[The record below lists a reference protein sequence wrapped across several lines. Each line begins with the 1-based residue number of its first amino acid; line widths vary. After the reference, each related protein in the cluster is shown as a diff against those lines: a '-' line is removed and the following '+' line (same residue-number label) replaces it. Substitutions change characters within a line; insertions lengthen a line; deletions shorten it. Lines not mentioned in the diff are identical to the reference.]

1 MRKENLMLIK
11 VYCVGCR
18 GEIQMETAE
27 MKRKKSKNGRSYL
40 SGECPVCGK
49 KVSKFVKSE

>member
-1 MRKENLMLIK
+1 MLIK

-40 SGECPVCGK
+40 IGECPVCGK